1 MGDEGS
7 GSPRCPDTDL
17 AVPECSCKRCLEAM
31 LHRFS
36 PHLLTG
42 EFRVR
47 RLRARDEPPE
57 HREAA

>member
-7 GSPRCPDTDL
+7 VNPRCPDTGL

-31 LHRFS
+31 LDRFS
-36 PHLLTG
+36 PHLLNG
-42 EFRVR
+42 EFRVS
-47 RLRARDEPPE
+47 RLQTRDEPPE